1 MYPGDYAKQHPDRAA
16 FIMASTG
23 EAVTYHE
30 FEART
35 NQLAHLLRAEGL
47 VPLDHYSVFME
58 NNSRCLEACAAG

>member
-23 EAVTYHE
+23 ETVTYSE

-35 NQLAHLLRAEGL
+35 NQLAHLLRA
-47 VPLDHYSVFME
+47 
-58 NNSRCLEACAAG
+58 